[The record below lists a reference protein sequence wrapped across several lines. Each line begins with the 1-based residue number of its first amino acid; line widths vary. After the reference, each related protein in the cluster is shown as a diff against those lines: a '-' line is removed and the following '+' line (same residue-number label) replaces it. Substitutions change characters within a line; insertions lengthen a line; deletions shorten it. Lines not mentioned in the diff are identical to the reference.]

1 MKKEVCPVC
10 AKKGIVEPKE
20 VTIEET
26 EGKVVRVFSPCGHKN
41 IMVTVSDSITLR
53 ESIKG
58 KVKDKSGKT
67 KRKFVSRQKIS
78 KRGKEARE
86 DLDIDI
92 AGNRK
97 RHHVE
102 EQDEKGDWKTV
113 HHEDEPLR
121 RATRTEKDSP
131 RSLIFVCRNEP

>member
-1 MKKEVCPVC
+1 MEKEVCPVC
-10 AKKGIVEPKE
+10 AEKGIVEPRE
-20 VTIEET
+20 VTMEET
-26 EGKVVRVFSPCGHKN
+26 EGRVVRVFSPYGHKN
-41 IMVTVSDSITLR
+41 VMVAVSAGFTLR
-53 ESIKG
+53 SGIKG

-67 KRKFVSRQKIS
+67 KRKFLSRQKIS
-78 KRGKEARE
+78 NHGKEARE

-113 HHEDEPLR
+113 HHEDEPLKKSCKNKKQIER
-121 RATRTEKDSP
+121 
-131 RSLIFVCRNEP
+131 

>member
-1 MKKEVCPVC
+1 MKMEVCPVC
-10 AKKGIVEPKE
+10 AKKGIVRPRD

-26 EGKVVRVFSPCGHKN
+26 EGRVVKTFSPCEHKN
-41 IMVTVSDSITLR
+41 IVVTVSNGITLR
-53 ESIKG
+53 EGIKG

-67 KRKFVSRQKIS
+67 KRKFLSRQKIS

-86 DLDIDI
+86 NLDIDI

-102 EQDEKGDWKTV
+102 EQDEKGDWRTV
-113 HHEDEPLR
+113 HHEDEPLKKSNKNR
-121 RATRTEKDSP
+121 K
-131 RSLIFVCRNEP
+131 